1 MNNELIL
8 ERLKHIQNEILEI
21 TKLIYSGNNNEVFK
35 VKKPIKDNEIKL
47 EDILKVCGNVENETK
62 KEREKLKNKKN
73 NNKKTNHSLPEDIVK
88 FGDNFNNDNI
98 KEFFNSNKNDLV
110 INEILNPIDLIDKN
124 EIHEDNENEDNDI
137 INEILNPID
146 LIDKNKYI

>member
-21 TKLIYSGNNNEVFK
+21 TKLIYSRNNNEVFK

-47 EDILKVCGNVENETK
+47 EDILKVCESVENETK
-62 KEREKLKNKKN
+62 REKLKNKKN